1 MTRKLKRVLSD
12 SGRNS
17 LSSWMKATQNE
28 VCLHSMAGLSQH
40 HVYMQQS
47 FLFVRP
53 CLFHRA
59 EDQMPLLHFL
69 NSNLIF
75 PKLISLQSLSCE
87 MSSLTIPARDCL
99 TLHYGIHPPFWP
111 SIGSPSFP
119 RHSYHSEINSGARFQ
134 PPSSW
139 RTRWPWMQNPRTGTD
154 RRCLQSILVTSSSAG
169 ISEATQNF
177 QRRT

>member
-1 MTRKLKRVLSD
+1 
-12 SGRNS
+12 
-17 LSSWMKATQNE
+17 MKATQNE

-99 TLHYGIHPPFWP
+99 TLHYGHL
-111 SIGSPSFP
+111 PSFLTQHWEP
-119 RHSYHSEINSGARFQ
+119 LLSQTQLPFRDKLGCQVPASFQ
-134 PPSSW
+134 LTHKMALNAEP
-139 RTRWPWMQNPRTGTD
+139 
-154 RRCLQSILVTSSSAG
+154 
-169 ISEATQNF
+169 
-177 QRRT
+177 